1 MIIIGETI
9 NSTRKPIQEAIARKD
24 ASFLQRLAQAQAEA
38 GADYIDVNAGAFVE
52 REAELMEWLVQVVQ
66 QVSEVPLCLDS
77 ANPAALE
84 SGLKANNKG
93 KPIVNSITTEE
104 AQFRKVLPLILRYQV
119 PVVALALDD
128 QGIAKTGQDRFAVAK
143 RLIGALCAEGVAPE
157 RIFLD
162 PLIQP
167 ISVQNDFGLIA
178 IEVIRRVKQEFPH
191 VNTTC
196 GLSNISF
203 GLPERAKLN
212 RIFLTMAMAAGLD
225 SAILDPLD
233 HELMDAI
240 KASNALLGRDQF
252 CMSYIK
258 AFRQSRASG

>member
-1 MIIIGETI
+1 VKGVRLDAIG
-9 NSTRKPIQEAIARKD
+9 NSPFVLLADKEGKKALPIWIG
-24 ASFLQRLAQAQAEA
+24 LLEA
-38 GADYIDVNAGAFVE
+38 GAIDK
-52 REAELMEWLVQVVQ
+52 ELRNDTSARPMTHDLLYAILGQTHVKVK
-66 QVSEVPLCLDS
+66 EVKIV
-77 ANPAALE
+77 
-84 SGLKANNKG
+84 GLKNNIYYAVLFLKINKG
-93 KPIVNSITTEE
+93 IIEVDARPSDAIVIALKSKTPI
-104 AQFRKVLPLILRYQV
+104 F
-119 PVVALALDD
+119 VATKILDD

-240 KASNALLGRDQF
+240 KASNALLGRD
-252 CMSYIK
+252 MLHSK
-258 AFRQSRASG
+258 LN